1 MKHQILR
8 LGYYS
13 NRHHLLSWR
22 RISSIA
28 SSPKICIVGS
38 GPASFYAAQHLIKTL
53 PQSEVDIYEQ
63 LPVPFGLVR
72 FGVAPDHP
80 EVKNVINT
88 FTKTAS
94 SPNLRFVGNVSLGQ
108 DVTLQ
113 ELKNAYH
120 AVLLAYGAD
129 EDREFGL
136 EGESLGNVL
145 SARRFVGWYNG
156 LPRDKNF
163 SVNLDVE
170 EVVILGQGNV
180 ALDVARIL
188 LTPIDKL
195 KSTDITAHALDA
207 LSRSRVR
214 CVRLI
219 GRRGPL
225 QVAFTIKELREMLK
239 LPGCVTVCNQQDFES
254 VRSVIPDRDIDNKIS
269 KFRWICGTINR
280 TLKNKTR
287 KETKLKFYK
296 TMAVPVLTYGS
307 ESWIIKERDKSKLQA
322 AEMRFLRRVKGCTR
336 RDLIRNEDIRK
347 ELDIYN
353 INEKVEDYKEKW
365 KEHLS
370 RMDNE
375 RIPALIQQYQPK
387 GKRDFGQLERPRR
400 RLTELLCTAAE
411 SSPSGP
417 VDENLKQF
425 HLMFYRSPLSFHPS
439 SGAPHMVG
447 SVKLGVNQLDH
458 KQQAVPT
465 GTTETVPCGLIL
477 RSIGYRS
484 TQADPDVP
492 FDSGRGHVLNTKGV
506 VQP

>member
-1 MKHQILR
+1 MKHQLLR

-22 RISSIA
+22 RISSVA

-254 VRSVIPDRDIDNKIS
+254 VRSVIP
-269 KFRWICGTINR
+269 
-280 TLKNKTR
+280 
-287 KETKLKFYK
+287 E
-296 TMAVPVLTYGS
+296 
-307 ESWIIKERDKSKLQA
+307 
-322 AEMRFLRRVKGCTR
+322 
-336 RDLIRNEDIRK
+336 
-347 ELDIYN
+347 
-353 INEKVEDYKEKW
+353 
-365 KEHLS
+365 
-370 RMDNE
+370 
-375 RIPALIQQYQPK
+375 
-387 GKRDFGQLERPRR
+387 LERPRR

-506 VQP
+506 VQPGLYTAGWLATGPMGVILSTMSQAFGVGKAIETDLRSGRVDMSQTKPGYAAVSKLLQDRGVTTVSWSDWERIDAVERNRGELVGKPREKIVDVQEMLAVSIGAGGT